1 MAITR
6 NQAAEWN
13 HWTPSEVK
21 IIDGVVVKYQDVL
34 VHTFRLGDVEDPA
47 IYAAGPIYEWQK
59 TDAGRWVMDHSVKEP
74 YWTKRM
80 DYHSYGYECNI
91 FARLRESDA
100 VFFNLKFK

>member
-1 MAITR
+1 MSITR

-21 IIDGVVVKYQDVL
+21 IIDGVVVKYLDVL
-34 VHTFRLGDVEDPA
+34 VYTFRLGDVEDPA

-59 TDAGRWVMDHSVKEP
+59 TDAGRWVMDHAVKEP
-74 YWTKRM
+74 YWTNRV
-80 DYHSYGYECNI
+80 DYNSYGYECNI

>member
-1 MAITR
+1 MAINR
-6 NQAAEWN
+6 NHQAEYK

-21 IIDGVVVKYQDVL
+21 IIDGVPVKYLDVL

-74 YWTKRM
+74 YWTKRV
-80 DYHSYGYECNI
+80 DYNSYGYECNI

>member
-1 MAITR
+1 MSITR

-21 IIDGVVVKYQDVL
+21 IIDGVLVKYLDVL
-34 VHTFRLGDVEDPA
+34 VHTFKLGDVDDPE

-59 TDAGRWVMDHSVKEP
+59 TDAGGWVMDHAVKEP
-74 YWTKRM
+74 YWTKRV
-80 DYHSYGYECNI
+80 DYDSYGYEINI